1 MPKFFSVW
9 RKKLFA
15 LLLLLSFMQVGFAI
29 IAAAL
34 LDKVFASFGQ
44 PTPINAQAGV
54 QIGLSF
60 AAIGLCEFG
69 RRWTTEALGLDFA
82 QAVRLAL
89 YERHL
94 RKPFRGAKERSRGN
108 VLLPFV
114 GDLTALRTWWADGVA
129 RGSSA
134 IFIAASLCFYLL
146 MTEAALGLAMIA
158 LCLGSVALIALCS
171 RPYARATQ
179 QQRQARGVM
188 TGLISD
194 RIAAA
199 HTVYALGGLQREI
212 NLVKA
217 KIGTMNSASLQRA
230 RWSGGMR
237 AIAAVAPLSGTF
249 FALMV
254 VGSVTSTDATSGQ
267 GVVGSLLFVGL
278 LGACIADV
286 VRANELAIP
295 GRIAHKRIEGR
306 LSEIAPLRVGGA
318 SKTMAVSD
326 KIGIPLA
333 IRNLREIGWSKG
345 FSTEA
350 VDGEV
355 ILIES
360 QFGPGVMTILSLVA
374 GIQRP
379 LRGQV
384 KVLGYAAHR
393 LPQKVRREAVGF
405 ASRATPLLQSS
416 LANNLLYRLRD
427 PARQT
432 KVIELMKVTGLGDFV
447 TDQDIIGRKMV
458 RDGGADWPQA
468 ELDAI
473 KLVRAMAGT
482 PRVLVLDDVLD
493 RLAEPAVEQLVNIL
507 SNWPGLVV
515 LATSRAEFRAIA
527 SRRWLLSENGVTE
540 FTAATE
546 GKGNIITLFDGQEQ
560 AK

>member
-15 LLLLLSFMQVGFAI
+15 LLLLLSFMQVGIAI

-44 PTPINAQAGV
+44 PTPINARAGV

-82 QAVRLAL
+82 QAVRMAL
-89 YERHL
+89 FERHL

-146 MTEAALGLAMIA
+146 ITEAALGLAMIA
-158 LCLGSVALIALCS
+158 LCIGSVALIALCS
-171 RPYARATQ
+171 RPYAKATQ
-179 QQRQARGVM
+179 KQRQARGMM

-199 HTVYALGGLQREI
+199 HTVYAMGGLQREI

-249 FALMV
+249 FALLV

-295 GRIAHKRIEGR
+295 GRIAHKRVQDR
-306 LSEIAPLRVGGA
+306 LSEIVPLRVGDTGRA
-318 SKTMAVSD
+318 MAIGDKT
-326 KIGIPLA
+326 GIPLA
-333 IRNLREIGWSKG
+333 FRNLREIGWSKG

-350 VDGEV
+350 VDGQI
-355 ILIES
+355 ILIEGQS
-360 QFGPGVMTILSLVA
+360 GIDVTTLLSLVV

-379 LRGQV
+379 LSGRV
-384 KVLGYAAHR
+384 KVLGYTSHR
-393 LPQKVRREAVGF
+393 LPQKVRRESIGF
-405 ASRATPLLQSS
+405 ASRATPLLQTS
-416 LANNLLYRLRD
+416 LARNLLYRLRN
-427 PARQT
+427 PAKQAE
-432 KVIELMKVTGLGDFV
+432 VVELMKVTGLGDFV
-447 TDQDIIGRKMV
+447 TDQGTISRKMV

-468 ELDAI
+468 ELNAI
-473 KLVRAMAGT
+473 KLVRALAGT
-482 PRVLVLDDVLD
+482 PQILVLDDVLD
-493 RLAEPAVEQLVNIL
+493 RLAEGAVERLVNIL

-540 FTAATE
+540 FTAAS
-546 GKGNIITLFDGQEQ
+546 GAKGNIITLFDGQEQ
-560 AK
+560 AQ